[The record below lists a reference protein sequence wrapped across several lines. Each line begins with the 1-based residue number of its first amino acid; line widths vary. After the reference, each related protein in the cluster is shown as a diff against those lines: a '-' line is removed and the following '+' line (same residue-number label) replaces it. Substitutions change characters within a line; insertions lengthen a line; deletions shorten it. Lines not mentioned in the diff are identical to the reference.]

1 MMAVHG
7 RDYCVKEVLTA
18 LADGKP
24 KSARDI
30 IIGTDI
36 DEKTISHLLSTLWRK
51 HLILRTDKP
60 LFEYSKQFKGR
71 AGFKSNTRMYHLYI
85 INDQTGQGEEERATE
100 TTPIVIDGHRF
111 VRFSP
116 EYSDRRGNRGNKS
129 KAQLILN
136 FLKENSDRAF
146 YSTEIFNA
154 LKEKRVT
161 MPDIMTTARRYE
173 RKGLLYV
180 RGYQTHDS
188 QSPFQEGYLI
198 TWIEQGGGSD
208 LDALKQAVLRTNE
221 ALKDNASTNPLVQ
234 RVLAIRN
241 LVVSETEL
249 GRVTSINQI
258 KDMLKASTDTE
269 AESAIMRA
277 MQLYPSL
284 KEIKLFDAYRYYYHE
299 SMNPEVLNGSLEMA
313 KNYIRISKG
322 RANRIGHNWEACV
335 EWFIDKFTIGAEFR
349 TQNHRQNGK
358 GGGGRMDPRRITLHL
373 IKSVGDR
380 RQSAEVDR
388 VWTVTPSVFAKPVT
402 YVLECK
408 WGIVS
413 RRDLDDFFNVL
424 KWSTD
429 FGVDTPEGRQVK
441 NGVVGVFAG
450 GAFEEIHVKV
460 ANGSGSNNSAI
471 TLAQYAERLNVQLL
485 RASNF
490 NEKLRD
496 REIPKDV
503 TVQKICKAARDE
515 RDVRRLLD
523 SIWDKPEDAKNMLS
537 NAIKANDS
545 IYKFEEELESEGD
558 KEGSKGKEKEEKTA
572 PTVECPLTAAAEV
585 QPGPALAFYRKVQA
599 GLG

>member
-7 RDYCVKEVLTA
+7 RDHCVKAVLTA

-24 KSARDI
+24 KSAKEI
-30 IIGTDI
+30 VNATAI
-36 DEKTISHLLSTLWRK
+36 DEKAISHLLSNLWRK

-60 LFEYSKQFKGR
+60 LFEYIKQFKGR

-85 INDQTGQGEEERATE
+85 INDQTGQGEEQREEERMDTE
-100 TTPIVIDGHRF
+100 TAPNISIIVDDNKF
-111 VRFSP
+111 VQFRP
-116 EYSDRRGNRGNKS
+116 EYSDKRGNRGSKS
-129 KAQLILN
+129 KAQLVLN
-136 FLKENSDRAF
+136 FLKEHSDRAF

-154 LKEKRVT
+154 LKEKGVT
-161 MPDIMTTARRYE
+161 MPDVMTTARRYE

-198 TWIEQGGGSD
+198 TWIEQDGSSD

-249 GRVTSINQI
+249 GRITSVNQV
-258 KDMLKASTDTE
+258 KDMLKAATDTE

-277 MQLYPSL
+277 IQLYPSI

-299 SMNPEVLNGSLEMA
+299 SMNLEVLNASLEMA

-335 EWFIDKFTIGAEFR
+335 EWFIDKFTVGAEFR

-358 GGGGRMDPRRITLHL
+358 GGGSRMDPRRITLHL

-380 RQSAEVDR
+380 RQSAEIDR

-424 KWSTD
+424 KWNTD

-450 GAFEEIHVKV
+450 GAFEDIHVKV
-460 ANGSGSNNSAI
+460 ANGGNNSAI

-485 RASNF
+485 RASDF

-496 REIPKDV
+496 RAVPKDV

-515 RDVRRLLD
+515 RDVRRMLD
-523 SIWDKPEDAKNMLS
+523 SIWNKPEDAKDILDG
-537 NAIKANDS
+537 AIKTNS
-545 IYKFEEELESEGD
+545 SVFKFEEELAGD
-558 KEGSKGKEKEEKTA
+558 KEGSNGKEKGEDVA
-572 PTVECPLTAAAEV
+572 PIGSPSTAAAEV
-585 QPGPALAFYRKVQA
+585 
-599 GLG
+599 

>member
-1 MMAVHG
+1 MMAPVHG
-7 RDYCVKEVLTA
+7 SGSRDYCVKAVLTA
-18 LADGKP
+18 LADVRP
-24 KSARDI
+24 KSAKEI
-30 IIGTDI
+30 VSATGI
-36 DEKTISHLLSTLWRK
+36 DEKTMSHLLSNLWRK

-71 AGFKSNTRMYHLYI
+71 AGFKSNTRMFHLYI
-85 INDQTGQGEEERATE
+85 INDQAGQGEEGTDVE
-100 TTPIVIDGHRF
+100 TTTVIDGQTF
-111 VRFSP
+111 VQFRP
-116 EYSDRRGNRGNKS
+116 EYSDKRGNRGSKS
-129 KAQLILN
+129 KAQLVLN

-154 LKEKRVT
+154 LKEKGVT

-198 TWIEQGGGSD
+198 TWIEQGGND

-221 ALKDNASTNPLVQ
+221 ALKNNASTNPLVQ

-241 LVVSETEL
+241 LIVSETQL
-249 GRVTSINQI
+249 DRITSVNQI
-258 KDMLKASTDTE
+258 KDMLKAATDTE

-277 MQLYPSL
+277 TQLYPSI

-299 SMNPEVLNGSLEMA
+299 SINQEILNAALEMA

-358 GGGGRMDPRRITLHL
+358 SNGSRMDPRRITLHL

-450 GAFEEIHVKV
+450 GAFEDIHVKV
-460 ANGSGSNNSAI
+460 TNGKTGGNAI

-490 NEKLRD
+490 NEKLHD
-496 REIPKDV
+496 REVPKDV

-515 RDVRRLLD
+515 RDVRRMLD
-523 SIWDKPEDAKNMLS
+523 SIWEKPDDAKNSLN

-545 IYKFEEELESEGD
+545 VYKFEEELEAASD
-558 KEGSKGKEKEEKTA
+558 KEAGMGKEKDGAEPIP
-572 PTVECPLTAAAEV
+572 PTGALSTAAAEV
-585 QPGPALAFYRKVQA
+585 
-599 GLG
+599 

>member
-1 MMAVHG
+1 MMAAHG
-7 RDYCVKEVLTA
+7 REYCVKEVLTA

-30 IIGTDI
+30 INATGI
-36 DEKTISHLLSTLWRK
+36 DEKTISHLLSNMWRK
-51 HLILRTDKP
+51 RLILRTDKP
-60 LFEYSKQFKGR
+60 LFEYRKQFKGR

-85 INDQTGQGEEERATE
+85 INDQTGQGGEGTGGE
-100 TTPIVIDGHRF
+100 TTIIIDGHRF
-111 VRFSP
+111 VQFHP
-116 EYSDRRGNRGNKS
+116 EYSDKRGNRGDKS
-129 KAQLILN
+129 KSQLILN
-136 FLKENSDRAF
+136 FLKQHSDRAF

-154 LKEKRVT
+154 LKEKGVT

-198 TWIEQGGGSD
+198 TWIEHEEGDKQQRKDD
-208 LDALKQAVLRTNE
+208 LTALKQAVIRTNE

-249 GRVTSINQI
+249 GRVTSVNQI
-258 KDMLKASTDTE
+258 KDMLKAATDAE

-277 MQLYPSL
+277 MQLYSSI
-284 KEIKLFDAYRYYYHE
+284 KEVKLFDAYRYYYHE
-299 SMNPEVLNGSLEMA
+299 SMNPEVLNASLEMA

-335 EWFIDKFTIGAEFR
+335 EWFIDRFTIGAEFR

-358 GGGGRMDPRRITLHL
+358 GNGSRMDPRRITLHL

-388 VWTVTPSVFAKPVT
+388 VWTVTPSIFAKPVT

-450 GAFEEIHVKV
+450 GAFEDVHIKMV
-460 ANGSGSNNSAI
+460 NGNDNGAI

-485 RASNF
+485 RASDF
-490 NEKLRD
+490 NTKLRD
-496 REIPKDV
+496 KGVPKDV

-515 RDVRRLLD
+515 RDVRRILGA
-523 SIWDKPEDAKNMLS
+523 IWDRPEDAKNALN
-537 NAIKANDS
+537 NAIKDNDS
-545 IYKFEEELESEGD
+545 VYKFEEELEAASD
-558 KEGSKGKEKEEKTA
+558 KEGKGKKEKGEVASTIES
-572 PTVECPLTAAAEV
+572 PSTAAAEV
-585 QPGPALAFYRKVQA
+585 
-599 GLG
+599 

>member
-7 RDYCVKEVLTA
+7 RDNCVKAILTA
-18 LADGKP
+18 LADGRP
-24 KSARDI
+24 KSARDVVNAT
-30 IIGTDI
+30 GL
-36 DEKTISHLLSTLWRK
+36 DEKTISHLLSNLWRK
-51 HLILRTDKP
+51 HIILRTYKP
-60 LFEYSKQFKGR
+60 LFEYNKQFKGR
-71 AGFKSNTRMYHLYI
+71 AGFKSNTRMFHLYV
-85 INDQTGQGEEERATE
+85 INGQKGQGEERAVAE
-100 TTPIVIDGHRF
+100 TTSMAIDGYRF
-111 VRFSP
+111 IHFSS
-116 EYSDRRGNRGNKS
+116 EYSDKRGNKGDKS

-136 FLKENSDRAF
+136 FLKQNSDRAF
-146 YSTEIFNA
+146 YSTEVFNA
-154 LKEKRVT
+154 LKEKGVT

-198 TWIEQGGGSD
+198 TWIEQHSNENKQQQENDSD
-208 LDALKQAVLRTNE
+208 LAALKQAVLRTNE

-241 LVVSETEL
+241 LIVSETEL

-258 KDMLKASTDTE
+258 KDMLKASGIE
-269 AESAIMRA
+269 AESAITRA
-277 MQLYPSL
+277 MQLYPSIR
-284 KEIKLFDAYRYYYHE
+284 EVKLFDAYRYYYHE
-299 SMNPEVLNGSLEMA
+299 SMNPEVLNASLEMA

-335 EWFIDKFTIGAEFR
+335 EWFIDKFTVGAEFR

-358 GGGGRMDPRRITLHL
+358 GNSRMDPRRITLHL

-388 VWTVTPSVFAKPVT
+388 VWIVTPSVFAKPIT

-408 WGIVS
+408 WGIV
-413 RRDLDDFFNVL
+413 RRKDLDDFFNVL

-441 NGVVGVFAG
+441 NGVVGVFAA
-450 GAFEEIHVKV
+450 GAFEDVHIKM
-460 ANGSGSNNSAI
+460 NGSNDTL

-496 REIPKDV
+496 KGVSKDV
-503 TVQKICKAARDE
+503 TVQKICKVTKDE
-515 RDVRRLLD
+515 RDVRRTLD
-523 SIWDKPEDAKNMLS
+523 AAWDKPEGAKDILER
-537 NAIKANDS
+537 AIKTNS
-545 IYKFEEELESEGD
+545 SVFKFEEELESSD
-558 KEGSKGKEKEEKTA
+558 KGGKRKEKGDR
-572 PTVECPLTAAAEV
+572 TVSTGSLNRCS
-585 QPGPALAFYRKVQA
+585 
-599 GLG
+599 

>member
-1 MMAVHG
+1 MMAVHGG

-24 KSARDI
+24 KSARDVI
-30 IIGTDI
+30 NATSI
-36 DEKTISHLLSTLWRK
+36 DEKTISHLLSNLWRK

-60 LFEYSKQFKGR
+60 LFEYIKQFKGR
-71 AGFKSNTRMYHLYI
+71 AGFRSNTRMFHLYI
-85 INDQTGQGEEERATE
+85 INDHPTGQGEEERADKE
-100 TTPIVIDGHRF
+100 TPIVIDGHRF
-111 VRFSP
+111 VQFSS
-116 EYSDRRGNRGNKS
+116 EYSDKRGNRGSKS

-136 FLKENSDRAF
+136 FLRQHADKAF
-146 YSTEIFNA
+146 YSTEIFNS
-154 LKEKRVT
+154 LKEKGIT

-198 TWIEQGGGSD
+198 TWIEQQNGNNGND
-208 LDALKQAVLRTNE
+208 LAALKQAVLRTNE
-221 ALKDNASTNPLVQ
+221 ALKDKASTNPLVQ

-241 LVVSETEL
+241 LVASETQL
-249 GRVTSINQI
+249 DRITSVNQI
-258 KDMLKASTDTE
+258 KDMLKATTDTE
-269 AESAIMRA
+269 AESAITRA
-277 MQLYPSL
+277 MQLYPSIR
-284 KEIKLFDAYRYYYHE
+284 EIKLFDAYRYYYHE
-299 SMNPEVLNGSLEMA
+299 SMNPEVLNASLEMA

-358 GGGGRMDPRRITLHL
+358 GGGSRMDPRRITLHL

-402 YVLECK
+402 YMLECK

-441 NGVVGVFAG
+441 NGIVGVFAG
-450 GAFEEIHVKV
+450 GAFEDVNVKV
-460 ANGSGSNNSAI
+460 ASGNNGASAI

-485 RASNF
+485 RASDF

-496 REIPKDV
+496 RAVPKDV

-515 RDVRRLLD
+515 RDVRSMLD
-523 SIWDKPEDAKNMLS
+523 AIWDKPEDAKNALN

-545 IYKFEEELESEGD
+545 VFKFEEELESAGD
-558 KEGSKGKEKEEKTA
+558 KEESKGKEKGEVV
-572 PTVECPLTAAAEV
+572 PTEPPLTAAAEV
-585 QPGPALAFYRKVQA
+585 
-599 GLG
+599 

>member
-7 RDYCVKEVLTA
+7 GGEHYVKAVLTA

-30 IIGTDI
+30 INATGI
-36 DEKTISHLLSTLWRK
+36 DEKTISHLLSNLWRK
-51 HLILRTDKP
+51 RLVLRTEKP

-71 AGFKSNTRMYHLYI
+71 AGFKSNTRMFHLYI
-85 INDQTGQGEEERATE
+85 INDQAGQGEERIGAE
-100 TTPIVIDGHRF
+100 TTIVIDSHRF
-111 VRFSP
+111 VQFLP
-116 EYSDRRGNRGNKS
+116 EYSDKRGNRGSKS

-136 FLKENSDRAF
+136 FLKENSDKAF

-154 LKEKRVT
+154 LKEREVA
-161 MPDIMTTARRYE
+161 MPNIMTTARRYE

-198 TWIEQGGGSD
+198 TWIEQDGSSD
-208 LDALKQAVLRTNE
+208 LAALKQAVLRTNE

-249 GRVTSINQI
+249 DRITSVNQI
-258 KDMLKASTDTE
+258 KDMLKAATDTE

-277 MQLYPSL
+277 MQLYPSI
-284 KEIKLFDAYRYYYHE
+284 KEVKLFDAYRYYYHE
-299 SMNPEVLNGSLEMA
+299 SMNPEVLNASLEMA

-358 GGGGRMDPRRITLHL
+358 GGGRMDPRRITLHL
-373 IKSVGDR
+373 MKSVGDR

-424 KWSTD
+424 RWSTD

-450 GAFEEIHVKV
+450 GAFEDIHVKV

-485 RASNF
+485 RASDF

-496 REIPKDV
+496 REVPKDV

-515 RDVRRLLD
+515 RDVRRMLD
-523 SIWDKPEDAKNMLS
+523 AIWDEPENAKDVLS
-537 NAIKANDS
+537 NATKTNS
-545 IYKFEEELESEGD
+545 GVFKFEEELESEGD
-558 KEGSKGKEKEEKTA
+558 KEGKGKEKGEGTA
-572 PTVECPLTAAAEV
+572 PTESLSTAAAEV
-585 QPGPALAFYRKVQA
+585 
-599 GLG
+599 

>member
-1 MMAVHG
+1 G
-7 RDYCVKEVLTA
+7 
-18 LADGKP
+18 
-24 KSARDI
+24 
-30 IIGTDI
+30 
-36 DEKTISHLLSTLWRK
+36 
-51 HLILRTDKP
+51 
-60 LFEYSKQFKGR
+60 
-71 AGFKSNTRMYHLYI
+71 
-85 INDQTGQGEEERATE
+85 E
-100 TTPIVIDGHRF
+100 TTNNNPIFLDGHTF
-111 VRFSP
+111 VQFSP
-116 EYSDRRGNRGNKS
+116 EYSDKRGNRGSKS
-129 KAQLILN
+129 KAQLVLN
-136 FLKENSDRAF
+136 FLKEHSDRAF

-154 LKEKRVT
+154 LKEKGVT

-198 TWIEQGGGSD
+198 TWIEQDGSSD
-208 LDALKQAVLRTNE
+208 LDALKQAVMRTNE

-249 GRVTSINQI
+249 GRITSVNQI
-258 KDMLKASTDTE
+258 KDMLKAATDTE

-277 MQLYPSL
+277 MQLYPSIR
-284 KEIKLFDAYRYYYHE
+284 EVKLFNAYRYYYHE
-299 SMNPEVLNGSLEMA
+299 SMNIEVLNASLEMA

-335 EWFIDKFTIGAEFR
+335 EWFIDRFTIGAEFR

-358 GGGGRMDPRRITLHL
+358 GGGRRMDPRRITLHL

-450 GAFEEIHVKV
+450 GAFEDVHVKMV
-460 ANGSGSNNSAI
+460 NGNNGTAI
-471 TLAQYAERLNVQLL
+471 TLAQYAERLNVQ
-485 RASNF
+485 
-490 NEKLRD
+490 
-496 REIPKDV
+496 
-503 TVQKICKAARDE
+503 
-515 RDVRRLLD
+515 
-523 SIWDKPEDAKNMLS
+523 
-537 NAIKANDS
+537 
-545 IYKFEEELESEGD
+545 
-558 KEGSKGKEKEEKTA
+558 
-572 PTVECPLTAAAEV
+572 
-585 QPGPALAFYRKVQA
+585 
-599 GLG
+599 

>member
-7 RDYCVKEVLTA
+7 REYCVKAVLTA

-30 IIGTDI
+30 INVTGI
-36 DEKTISHLLSTLWRK
+36 DEKTISHLLSNLWRK

-60 LFEYSKQFKGR
+60 LFEYSRQFKGR
-71 AGFKSNTRMYHLYI
+71 AGFKSNTRMFHLYL
-85 INDQTGQGEEERATE
+85 INDHATGQEAERRVEERVGRET

-111 VRFSP
+111 VQFRP
-116 EYSDRRGNRGNKS
+116 EYSDKRGNRGSKS
-129 KAQLILN
+129 KAQLVLN
-136 FLKENSDRAF
+136 FLKQHSDKAF

-154 LKEKRVT
+154 LKEKGVT

-198 TWIEQGGGSD
+198 TWIEQDGSND

-249 GRVTSINQI
+249 DRVTSVNQI
-258 KDMLKASTDTE
+258 KDMLKAATDTE

-284 KEIKLFDAYRYYYHE
+284 KEVRLFDAYRYYYHE
-299 SMNPEVLNGSLEMA
+299 SMNSEVLNASLEMA

-335 EWFIDKFTIGAEFR
+335 EWFIDKFTVGAEFR

-358 GGGGRMDPRRITLHL
+358 GGGRMDPRRITLHL
-373 IKSVGDR
+373 IKSVGER

-450 GAFEEIHVKV
+450 GAFEDIHVKMTSGN
-460 ANGSGSNNSAI
+460 NGAI

-485 RASNF
+485 RASDF
-490 NEKLRD
+490 NERLRD
-496 REIPKDV
+496 RGVPKDV

-515 RDVRRLLD
+515 RHVRRMLD
-523 SIWDKPEDAKNMLS
+523 AIWEKPEDAKDVLS
-537 NAIKANDS
+537 NATNANS
-545 IYKFEEELESEGD
+545 SVFKFEEELADD
-558 KEGSKGKEKEEKTA
+558 KGGKGKEKGKVASTG
-572 PTVECPLTAAAEV
+572 PLSTAAAEV
-585 QPGPALAFYRKVQA
+585 
-599 GLG
+599 

>member
-1 MMAVHG
+1 MMADTVHD
-7 RDYCVKEVLTA
+7 REHYVKAVLTA

-30 IIGTDI
+30 INATGI
-36 DEKTISHLLSTLWRK
+36 DEKTISHLLSNLWRK
-51 HLILRTDKP
+51 RLILRTDKP

-71 AGFKSNTRMYHLYI
+71 VGFKSNTRMFHIYI
-85 INDQTGQGEEERATE
+85 INDQTGQGGEERADKE

-116 EYSDRRGNRGNKS
+116 EYSDKRGNRGNKS

-136 FLKENSDRAF
+136 FLKQHSDKAF

-154 LKEKRVT
+154 LKEKGVT

-188 QSPFQEGYLI
+188 QSPFQEGYLV
-198 TWIEQGGGSD
+198 TWIEQQDNDGND

-241 LVVSETEL
+241 LIVSETEL
-249 GRVTSINQI
+249 DRITSVNQI
-258 KDMLKASTDTE
+258 KDMLKIATDTE

-277 MQLYPSL
+277 MQLYPSI
-284 KEIKLFDAYRYYYHE
+284 KEIKLFNAYRYYHHE
-299 SMNPEVLNGSLEMA
+299 SMNPEVLNASLEMA

-335 EWFIDKFTIGAEFR
+335 EWFIDWFTIGAEFR

-358 GGGGRMDPRRITLHL
+358 GNGSRMDPRRITLHL

-388 VWTVTPSVFAKPVT
+388 V
-402 YVLECK
+402 
-408 WGIVS
+408 
-413 RRDLDDFFNVL
+413 
-424 KWSTD
+424 
-429 FGVDTPEGRQVK
+429 
-441 NGVVGVFAG
+441 
-450 GAFEEIHVKV
+450 
-460 ANGSGSNNSAI
+460 
-471 TLAQYAERLNVQLL
+471 
-485 RASNF
+485 
-490 NEKLRD
+490 
-496 REIPKDV
+496 
-503 TVQKICKAARDE
+503 
-515 RDVRRLLD
+515 
-523 SIWDKPEDAKNMLS
+523 
-537 NAIKANDS
+537 
-545 IYKFEEELESEGD
+545 
-558 KEGSKGKEKEEKTA
+558 
-572 PTVECPLTAAAEV
+572 
-585 QPGPALAFYRKVQA
+585 
-599 GLG
+599 

>member
-1 MMAVHG
+1 MMADTVHG
-7 RDYCVKEVLTA
+7 KEHHVKAVLTA
-18 LADGKP
+18 LADGKL

-30 IIGTDI
+30 MNATGI
-36 DEKTISHLLSTLWRK
+36 DEKTISHLLSNLWRK
-51 HLILRTDKP
+51 RLILRTDKP

-71 AGFKSNTRMYHLYI
+71 AGFKSNTRMFHLYI
-85 INDQTGQGEEERATE
+85 INDQTGQGGEERADKV
-100 TTPIVIDGHRF
+100 TTHIVIDGHRF
-111 VRFSP
+111 VQFSP
-116 EYSDRRGNRGNKS
+116 EYSDKRGNRGSKS
-129 KAQLILN
+129 KAQLVLN
-136 FLKENSDRAF
+136 FLQQHSKKAF

-154 LKEKRVT
+154 LKEKGVT

-198 TWIEQGGGSD
+198 TWIEQQNNGND
-208 LDALKQAVLRTNE
+208 LAALKQAVLRTNE

-241 LVVSETEL
+241 LIVSETEL
-249 GRVTSINQI
+249 GRITSMNQI
-258 KDMLKASTDTE
+258 KDMLKSTTDTE

-284 KEIKLFDAYRYYYHE
+284 KEVKLFDAYRYFYHE
-299 SMNPEVLNGSLEMA
+299 SMNVEILNASLEMA

-335 EWFIDKFTIGAEFR
+335 EWFIDKFTVGAEFR

-358 GGGGRMDPRRITLHL
+358 GNSRMDPRRITLHL

-388 VWTVTPSVFAKPVT
+388 VWTVTPSIFAKPVT

-450 GAFEEIHVKV
+450 GAFEDVHIKM
-460 ANGSGSNNSAI
+460 NGSDHNKAI

-485 RASNF
+485 RASDF

-496 REIPKDV
+496 RAVPKDV

-515 RDVRRLLD
+515 RDVRRMLD
-523 SIWDKPEDAKNMLS
+523 AVWDKPEGAKDVLDG
-537 NAIKANDS
+537 AIKTNS
-545 IYKFEEELESEGD
+545 SVYKFEEELEVND
-558 KEGSKGKEKEEKTA
+558 KEGKRKEKGKETAA
-572 PTVECPLTAAAEV
+572 PTAEPLSTAAAEV
-585 QPGPALAFYRKVQA
+585 
-599 GLG
+599 

>member
-1 MMAVHG
+1 MADTVHSKEH
-7 RDYCVKEVLTA
+7 YVKAVLTA

-24 KSARDI
+24 RSAKDI
-30 IIGTDI
+30 IYATGI
-36 DEKTISHLLSTLWRK
+36 DEKTVSHLLSNMWRRY
-51 HLILRTDKP
+51 LILRTDEP
-60 LFEYSKQFKGR
+60 LFEHSKQFKGR
-71 AGFKSNTRMYHLYI
+71 AGFRSNTRMFHLYI
-85 INDQTGQGEEERATE
+85 INDQTRQGEEMRATE
-100 TTPIVIDGHRF
+100 TTIDGHRF
-111 VRFSP
+111 VQFSP
-116 EYSDRRGNRGNKS
+116 EHSDKRGNRGDKS
-129 KAQLILN
+129 KAQLVLN
-136 FLKENSDRAF
+136 FLKQHSDKAF
-146 YSTEIFNA
+146 YSTEIFNV
-154 LKEKRVT
+154 LKGKGVT

-198 TWIEQGGGSD
+198 TWIEQQNNDGND
-208 LDALKQAVLRTNE
+208 LAALKQAVLRTNE

-241 LVVSETEL
+241 LIVSETQL
-249 GRVTSINQI
+249 DRITSVNQI
-258 KDMLKASTDTE
+258 KDMLKAATDTE

-277 MQLYPSL
+277 MQLYPSI
-284 KEIKLFDAYRYYYHE
+284 KEMKLFDAYRYYYHE
-299 SMNPEVLNGSLEMA
+299 SINQEILNAAMEMA

-349 TQNHRQNGK
+349 MQNHRQNGK
-358 GGGGRMDPRRITLHL
+358 SNGSGRRMDPRRITLHL

-388 VWTVTPSVFAKPVT
+388 VWTVTPSIFAKPVT

-429 FGVDTPEGRQVK
+429 FGVDTSEGRQVK

-450 GAFEEIHVKV
+450 GAFEDIHVKV
-460 ANGSGSNNSAI
+460 ANGTNNGTI

-496 REIPKDV
+496 REVPKDV

-515 RDVRRLLD
+515 RDVRRMLD
-523 SIWDKPEDAKNMLS
+523 AIWDKPKDAKNALN

-545 IYKFEEELESEGD
+545 VYRFEEELEAND
-558 KEGSKGKEKEEKTA
+558 KEEGKGKEEKEEVASTTGS
-572 PTVECPLTAAAEV
+572 PSTAAAEV
-585 QPGPALAFYRKVQA
+585 
-599 GLG
+599 

>member
-1 MMAVHG
+1 MMAIRGG
-7 RDYCVKEVLTA
+7 REYSVKAVLTA

-30 IIGTDI
+30 INATGI
-36 DEKTISHLLSTLWRK
+36 DEKTISHLISNLWRK
-51 HLILRTDKP
+51 YFILRTDKP

-71 AGFKSNTRMYHLYI
+71 AGFKSNTRMYHLYV
-85 INDQTGQGEEERATE
+85 INDHPTVQGEEWTGAE
-100 TTPIVIDGHRF
+100 TTIVIDGHRF
-111 VRFSP
+111 VQFRP
-116 EYSDRRGNRGNKS
+116 EYSDKRGNRGNKS
-129 KAQLILN
+129 KAQLVLN

-154 LKEKRVT
+154 LKEKGVT

-188 QSPFQEGYLI
+188 HSPFQEGYLI
-198 TWIEQGGGSD
+198 TWIEQDGSD

-249 GRVTSINQI
+249 GRVTSVNQI
-258 KDMLKASTDTE
+258 KDMLKAATDTE

-277 MQLYPSL
+277 MQLYPSI
-284 KEIKLFDAYRYYYHE
+284 KEVKLFDAYRYYYHE
-299 SMNPEVLNGSLEMA
+299 SMNPEVLNASLEMA

-335 EWFIDKFTIGAEFR
+335 EWFIDKFTVGAEFR

-358 GGGGRMDPRRITLHL
+358 GNARMDPRRITLHL

-450 GAFEEIHVKV
+450 GAFEDIHVKMTSGNN
-460 ANGSGSNNSAI
+460 NGASAI
-471 TLAQYAERLNVQLL
+471 TLAQYAQRLNVQLL
-485 RASNF
+485 RASDF

-496 REIPKDV
+496 REVPKDI

-515 RDVRRLLD
+515 RDVRRILD
-523 SIWDKPEDAKNMLS
+523 AVWDKPEDGKGVLND
-537 NAIKANDS
+537 AIKTNS
-545 IYKFEEELESEGD
+545 SVFKFEEELAGDNKEEG
-558 KEGSKGKEKEEKTA
+558 KGKEKGEGMA
-572 PTVECPLTAAAEV
+572 PTESLSTAAAEV
-585 QPGPALAFYRKVQA
+585 
-599 GLG
+599 